1 MQIKELDRIIL
12 DEQSASRRNLKRQD
26 RNVHSASS
34 NSKPIKVVQEDSR
47 SRVKASV
54 SASIC
59 FGDSLL
65 LDGDTSIE
73 IVDKDDGAL
82 SLSEEYMYDSEDD
95 VEL

>member
-12 DEQSASRRNLKRQD
+12 DEQSASRRNSKRQD
-26 RNVHSASS
+26 RIVLSASS
-34 NSKPIKVVQEDSR
+34 NSKPIKVVQENSR

-54 SASIC
+54 SASMC
-59 FGDSLL
+59 FGHSSF

-73 IVDKDDGAL
+73 IVDKNDGAF
-82 SLSEEYMYDSEDD
+82 SLSEEYMNDSEDD